1 MPIFKEVNES
11 YFGPQTL
18 RNVLN
23 YVLRGGDVGGLAV
36 DPAHAHEQ
44 MLLVKQIWNK
54 LGGRQIR
61 HFIVSFAPHEF
72 LLPDDARTY
81 AYQIARYYSAHYQIV
96 FGVHHDT
103 KNLHLHFAFNTVSYQ
118 DGKMYSGGRGD
129 YYSLIN
135 HIQSCMPQWTI
146 KAAT

>member
-23 YVLRGGDVGGLAV
+23 YVLRSGDVGGLAV

-81 AYQIARYYSAHYQIV
+81 AYQIARYYSAHYCSGNQPIQR
-96 FGVHHDT
+96 GRPG
-103 KNLHLHFAFNTVSYQ
+103 HLYGTHA
-118 DGKMYSGGRGD
+118 G
-129 YYSLIN
+129 N
-135 HIQSCMPQWTI
+135 HW
-146 KAAT
+146 

>member
-23 YVLRGGDVGGLAV
+23 YVLRSGDVGGLAV

-81 AYQIARYYSAHYQIV
+81 AYQIARYYSAH
-96 FGVHHDT
+96 
-103 KNLHLHFAFNTVSYQ
+103 FAFNTVSYQ

>member
-23 YVLRGGDVGGLAV
+23 YVLRSGDVGGLAV

-81 AYQIARYYSAHYQIV
+81 AYQIARYYSV
-96 FGVHHDT
+96 LG
-103 KNLHLHFAFNTVSYQ
+103 
-118 DGKMYSGGRGD
+118 SGE
-129 YYSLIN
+129 IN
-135 HIQSCMPQWTI
+135 HSGSGENRQFWSNENHQSGVASPQVVLFTRP
-146 KAAT
+146 AAGQPVSQ